1 MLWFYAM
8 MRAKTAAAE
17 AAGDRERLQNR
28 HLSISRENR
37 RGSPDGG
44 FIIEYLTQKVETK
57 YGEGLEITGAAAP
70 GARLWIPAEIGGLPV
85 VSIGDHA
92 FSGLEEIREARLPES
107 VREVKDFAFY
117 YCRNLERLT
126 LSDGVKDYHHGV
138 TKQCRALR
146 RIDVTFAGDSYGL
159 LRDIMSDNEYRLT
172 FDLHFPDGDARLTMP
187 DYTYIYQEDTMA
199 RAIHFHIE
207 GAGFS
212 YRECVKRGKIDFH
225 GYDSLFARA
234 VVDDPATAADMAF
247 DRLMVPY
254 QLAEEAKEAYRAYLK
269 ESAGV
274 ILPGLAEAGEE
285 EKVRFLAG
293 EDLLEP
299 EAVEGGLAAAARM
312 RKTEI
317 SAILM
322 EYQSRQAAPR
332 RAAGRLEL

>member
-1 MLWFYAM
+1 MLMGF
-8 MRAKTAAAE
+8 
-17 AAGDRERLQNR
+17 
-28 HLSISRENR
+28 S
-37 RGSPDGG
+37 GG
-44 FIIEYLTQKVETK
+44 FVIEYLTQKVETK
-57 YGEGLEITGAAAP
+57 YGEGLEITGVNEPVSRLLIP
-70 GARLWIPAEIGGLPV
+70 GEIGGMPV

-92 FSGLEEIREARLPES
+92 FSGLEEIREARLPET
-107 VREVKDFAFY
+107 VRAVKDFAFY
-117 YCRNLERLT
+117 HCRNLKRLS

-159 LRDIMSDNEYRLT
+159 LRDILLDNDYRLT

-187 DYTYIYQEDTMA
+187 DYAYIYQEDTMA

-254 QLAEEAKEAYRAYLK
+254 QLAKEAKAAYRSFLQ
-269 ESAGV
+269 ESAGR

-285 EKVRFLAG
+285 EKVRFLAQEG
-293 EDLLEP
+293 LLGP
-299 EAVEGGLAAAARM
+299 EAIGDGLAAAARA
-312 RKTEI
+312 RRTEI
-317 SAILM
+317 GAILM
-322 EYQSRQAAPR
+322 EYQSRLDAPR
-332 RAAGRLEL
+332 RTAGRLEL